1 MPLGGRPSG
10 ARSGR
15 MKREWERQAQN
26 WEEVRH
32 FEELDSDGSD
42 GRGVNSDGRF
52 VSDALHF
59 TGTDLG
65 PHVRRRR
72 IYYDPKDGSESSD
85 EKAEQQD
92 ESNSRALQLALRDK
106 EEMLLQKALER
117 IRRSQMLGKANV
129 KLTQPELDAME
140 RKKRL
145 DQAQGKTRG
154 PLVQSNDTRRS
165 IGRQASAEK
174 SAQLESDRRKSS
186 SSRIPF
192 NQAEGES
199 DRAAAVTPPGVII
212 RSADGTPMYA
222 PIGYYPPPAALA
234 YGTSSR
240 PGSRSASAHSQRQ
253 QLTPPLPPTL
263 QRAQKKRYFS
273 VPERAVPPPTSRTS
287 TPHAPPPSGRILRD
301 DPEWIHRPRSAS
313 TNQPHTTDPFQYQT
327 YSPPLPQI
335 PPQYNH
341 GRRIVSGPAGVRYPA
356 SRPAAL
362 ATRPYAASS
371 DPSLL
376 LRRRQQSQAAHEVDS
391 GSGEEEEDDGDDDQG
406 DDEDYDDDDEHGVQV
421 DVVPHGQGYDVN
433 FTPEG
438 VGGGRRRSGR
448 R

>member
-42 GRGVNSDGRF
+42 GRGVSLDGRF
-52 VSDALHF
+52 ASDALHF

-72 IYYDPKDGSESSD
+72 IYYDPNDGSELSD
-85 EKAEQQD
+85 ENAEQQD

-106 EEMLLQKALER
+106 EEMLLQKADER

-129 KLTQPELDAME
+129 KLTQSELEAME
-140 RKKRL
+140 RRRRL

-154 PLVQSNDTRRS
+154 PLLKGNDRRRS

-192 NQAEGES
+192 TQAEGDS
-199 DRAAAVTPPGVII
+199 DRAAAVTSPGVII
-212 RSADGTPMYA
+212 RSGDGSQIYA
-222 PIGYYPPPAALA
+222 PIGYYPPSAALA

-240 PGSRSASAHSQRQ
+240 PGSRSASTHSQRQ
-253 QLTPPLPPTL
+253 QLTPPLPPTI

-273 VPERAVPPPTSRTS
+273 VPERTVPPLTSRTS
-287 TPHAPPPSGRILRD
+287 TPPSGRILHD
-301 DPEWIHRPRSAS
+301 DLEWIPRPGSAS
-313 TNQPHTTDPFQYQT
+313 TNQPHSTEPFQYQA
-327 YSPPLPQI
+327 YSPPLPQM

-341 GRRIVSGPAGVRYPA
+341 GRRIVSGPPGVRYPA
-356 SRPAAL
+356 SRRATLAAQ
-362 ATRPYAASS
+362 PYAASS

-376 LRRRQQSQAAHEVDS
+376 LRRRQQSQASHGVDS

-406 DDEDYDDDDEHGVQV
+406 DDDEDYYDDDEHGVQV